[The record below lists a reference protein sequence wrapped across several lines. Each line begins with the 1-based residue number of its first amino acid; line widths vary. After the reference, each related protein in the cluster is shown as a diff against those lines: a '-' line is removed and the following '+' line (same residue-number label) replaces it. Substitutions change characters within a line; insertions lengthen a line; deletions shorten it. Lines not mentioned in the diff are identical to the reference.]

1 MGYHFFLQGIF
12 PTQGSK
18 LHLLHRKADSL
29 PTQPLGR
36 TVLRYAL
43 QLFLKYFSYHSG
55 LLVGLLLLS
64 AFSLGFQL
72 HDIFLSF
79 GSHF

>member
-1 MGYHFFLQGIF
+1 M
-12 PTQGSK
+12 
-18 LHLLHRKADSL
+18 
-29 PTQPLGR
+29 
-36 TVLRYAL
+36 LRYAI
-43 QLFLKYFSYHSG
+43 QLFLKYFSYNSG

-72 HDIFLSF
+72 HNIFISF